1 MLSPDRLRVLHGT
14 EAPLPELRTLRAGPV
29 TMLLDGV
36 DLRYLRIGRTE
47 LVRRI
52 YTAVRDVDWDTVP
65 GVVTGLELEERED
78 GFRLEFDARHARPA
92 VDFSWHGTIA
102 GDESGRVEFVFDG
115 QAKQHLAYNRI
126 GICVHHPWRE
136 TADAHFV
143 ARTPDGDLAGSFP
156 EAIGAQAIVDGA
168 YRALFPA
175 FDRIEIDLT
184 GGGRLLLEFEGD
196 LWETEDHRNWTDA
209 NFKTYSTPIGL
220 GRPAPLEAGQR
231 LRQRLVV
238 TPVGVPV
245 VSVASVAA
253 GPVRLSLGA
262 PTGSRVPP
270 VGLGTDRD
278 SHRPTDQE
286 AARLADLAPRHVRVE
301 VRLDRS
307 DWAPALATAQET
319 AGRIGAALEVALML
333 REEHVSSLASV
344 ADALAAGPPVD
355 RVLVT
360 VAGGRTATPEETTPA
375 ALVDLTR
382 QALGGSLPDAS
393 FSGGTEI
400 YFTELNRTRPDHAT
414 WDGVCYSVSPQIHA
428 FTDVDVVESLDA
440 QAETVRCARTIAGG
454 KPVIVS
460 PITLRRRVN
469 FHAAGGPPPTPPGEL
484 PDSVDVRQS
493 SLLGGAWTAG
503 SLKYVSEAGASSV
516 TYYETTGWRGVV
528 EREAGSPL
536 ADAFHSRPGHAFPLY
551 HPLADVA
558 SWRGQEV
565 LECHSADP
573 LTAVGLAV
581 RDDDGQ
587 LRLLVANLTCGAQ
600 DVVVGPLQGPVAL
613 RRLNEASAERAGAEP
628 QTFRSES
635 QPAGAAREL
644 ELRLEPYEVVRV
656 DPIEA

>member
-1 MLSPDRLRVLHGT
+1 MTLSPDRLRLLHGT

-65 GVVTGLELEERED
+65 GVVSGLELEERE
-78 GFRLEFDARHARPA
+78 GRFRIEFDARHARPG

-136 TADAHFV
+136 TAGEHFV

-156 EAIGAQAIVDGA
+156 NLIGPQAVVDGT
-168 YRALFPA
+168 YQALFPA
-175 FDRIEIDLT
+175 FDRLEVELA
-184 GGGRLLLEFEGD
+184 GGGSLLLEFEGD

-220 GRPAPLEAGQR
+220 GRPAPLGAGQA

-238 TPVGVPV
+238 TPVAVPV
-245 VSVASVAA
+245 TADET
-253 GPVRLSLGA
+253 GPVRLSVGA
-262 PTGSRVPP
+262 PTGTWVPP
-270 VGLGTDRD
+270 VGLAADRD
-278 SHRPTDQE
+278 GHQPTDQE
-286 AARLADLAPRHVRVE
+286 AARLADLAPRHLRVE

-307 DWAPALATAQET
+307 DWAAALATAQET

-333 REEHVSSLASV
+333 REEHASSLASV

-375 ALVDLTR
+375 ALVDLAR
-382 QALGGSLPDAS
+382 EALGGSLPDAS

-440 QAETVRCARTIAGG
+440 QAETVRCAGAIAGG

-469 FHAAGGPPPTPPGEL
+469 FHAAGDPPPTPPGEL

-528 EREAGSPL
+528 ERQAGSPL
-536 ADAFHSRPGHAFPLY
+536 ADAFHSHAGHAFPLY

-558 SWRGQEV
+558 SWCGREV
-565 LECHSADP
+565 LECHSTDP

-587 LRLLVANLTCGAQ
+587 VRLLVANLTCSAQ
-600 DVVVGPLQGPVAL
+600 DVVVGPLQGPVTL
-613 RRLNEASAERAGAEP
+613 RRLNEASAGRAGAEP

-635 QPAGAAREL
+635 KPAEAADEL

>member
-1 MLSPDRLRVLHGT
+1 MLSPDRLRLLHGT
-14 EAPLPELRTLRAGPV
+14 EVPLPELRTLRAGPV

-92 VDFSWHGTIA
+92 VDFSWHGTIE

-136 TADAHFV
+136 TAGAHFV

-156 EAIGAQAIVDGA
+156 EVIGAQAFVDGA

-175 FDRIEIDLT
+175 FDRIEVDLP
-184 GGGRLLLEFEGD
+184 GGGSLLLEFEGD

-286 AARLADLAPRHVRVE
+286 AALLADLAPRHVRVE

-375 ALVDLTR
+375 ALVDLAR

-414 WDGVCYSVSPQIHA
+414 WDGVGYSVSPQIHA

-469 FHAAGGPPPTPPGEL
+469 FHAAGDLPPTPPEEL

-516 TYYETTGWRGVV
+516 TYYETSGWRGVV

-635 QPAGAAREL
+635 EPAGAAREL